1 MTFSDGMRCTKHY
14 LINGK
19 PHPCG
24 KWLDRVMS
32 EGGEM
37 MGFICPA
44 GHVTAI
50 GRFARQRRCPG
61 CSRRGRH
68 ADNCPLVDR
77 HLWTASELARIG
89 DEESLIK
96 LQKLLEA
103 RFIPSLDEEE
113 SR

>member
-1 MTFSDGMRCTKHY
+1 
-14 LINGK
+14 
-19 PHPCG
+19 
-24 KWLDRVMS
+24 
-32 EGGEM
+32 

-44 GHVTAI
+44 GHVTEI

-89 DEESLIK
+89 DDWALIK
-96 LQKLLEA
+96 LQTLLEE
-103 RFIPSLDEEE
+103 RFIPSLGAEEG
-113 SR
+113 R